1 MPGEFVANVSARGDA
16 VKPVL
21 IQSPG
26 DTKQGDRTR
35 IDDHP
40 LAAKIGLVIGLVP
53 IVIYWH
59 AFSGFWSSVLPWVI
73 ALVLEIGCPLF
84 LYVHYFLNRRSR
96 RLIWEGVAVCVG
108 FIPTWMLLG
117 SYWLF
122 YFCFAPMSVAIRAIA
137 LLMCLAVAATWAW
150 LSWAAFAREND
161 RLGLLERLFKD
172 EGDRIVYPDESDSVI
187 GKLDGPGKSIAVP
200 YWLVSVVG
208 PILIGYSMLSTRQF
222 EGSGGPHGM
231 FIILSAIGLPVTCWL
246 LTKFFVRFSY
256 FHIYLAIK
264 LERKTGKKVILG
276 S

>member
-1 MPGEFVANVSARGDA
+1 M
-16 VKPVL
+16 KP
-21 IQSPG
+21 ISMRSSG
-26 DTKQGDRTR
+26 DTGKGDRTR

-40 LAAKIGLVIGLVP
+40 LAAKIGLVIGIIP
-53 IVIYWH
+53 IIIYWH
-59 AFSGFWSSVLPWVI
+59 AFNGFWSSRLPWVI

-137 LLMCLAVAATWAW
+137 LLMCLLVVATWAW
-150 LSWAAFAREND
+150 LSWAAFARENA
-161 RLGLLERLFKD
+161 RLGLLQKLFKD
-172 EGDRIVYPDESDSVI
+172 EGDCVVYPDESDSVI

-200 YWLVSVVG
+200 YWLVSMVG
-208 PILIGYSMLSTRQF
+208 PILIGYSMLSARLF
-222 EGSGGPHGM
+222 EGNGGPHGM
-231 FIILSAIGLPVTCWL
+231 FIILSAIGLPITCWL
-246 LTKFFVRFSY
+246 LTKFFVRFAY

-264 LERKTGKKVILG
+264 LERKTGKKVVLG

>member
-1 MPGEFVANVSARGDA
+1 MKPALMKNPGDA
-16 VKPVL
+16 
-21 IQSPG
+21 
-26 DTKQGDRTR
+26 TAGDRTR

-40 LAAKIGLVIGLVP
+40 LAAKIGLVIGVIP
-53 IVIYWH
+53 IIIYWH
-59 AFSGFWSSVLPWVI
+59 AFNGFWSSSLPWII

-84 LYVHYFLNRRSR
+84 LYVHYLLNRRSR
-96 RLIWEGVAVCVG
+96 RLIWEGVTVCVG
-108 FIPTWMLLG
+108 FVPTWMLLG

-122 YFCFAPMSVAIRAIA
+122 YFCFAPMSVAIRSIA
-137 LLMCLAVAATWAW
+137 LLMCLAVTATWAW
-150 LSWAAFAREND
+150 LSWAAFARENE

-200 YWLVSVVG
+200 YWLVSVLG
-208 PILIGYSMLSTRQF
+208 PILIGYSMLSARLF
-222 EGSGGPHGM
+222 EGNGGPHGM

-246 LTKFFVRFSY
+246 LTKFFVRFAY